1 MTLYYSV
8 RTRKALKEG
17 LGHLPL
23 GLPHYSYGIV
33 CRKFMKLF
41 ADMDIQTAE
50 LAMPEIYAS
59 YQDVSP
65 SAGDTSRAVHLMFK
79 AFDEFRLLKGAYHIA
94 HVAWEYSNLPS
105 FDKMPQFHPKRTHP
119 LNDYVFALRLVDEI
133 WVGCSYTKETLL
145 REGLSNV
152 HIIPAPIDLPSSSL
166 RAVGNEFGLLDNAM
180 LAPMQIVE
188 CSRPAIMRAQVE
200 DPAPTLREGLFLR
213 MADCR
218 IRGGRVFLSIINP
231 HDPRKNAGTLL
242 AGFQQHCQ
250 RHQNDHLIIKV
261 LVDGKYNTL
270 SDVLRVILPRR
281 CREALW
287 SFDLMDCENITL
299 VCGSMT
305 DAEMDRLYGATD
317 FYLCT
322 SNAEGQNLPL
332 LEAMAH
338 GVVPVSPAT
347 TAMAD
352 YITEA
357 NSIVLP
363 AQRKPVYESAASAYG
378 LFGAQWYEVAPRG
391 VRLGIERAVS
401 LDNRTLQAKRTAAN
415 RTVRERYS
423 SAKLMPIVAQRL
435 TAIRETLQKDQR
447 LRSD

>member
-41 ADMDIQTAE
+41 SDMDIQTAE

-59 YQDVSP
+59 YRDVLP
-65 SAGDTSRAVHLMFK
+65 SDGDASRLVHLMFK
-79 AFDEFRLLKGAYHIA
+79 AFDEFRFLKGAYHIA

-105 FDKMPQFHPKRTHP
+105 FDKMPEFHLKRTHP
-119 LNDYVFALRLVDEI
+119 LNDYVFALRRVDEI
-133 WVGCSYTKETLL
+133 WVGCSFTKETLL

-152 HIIPAPIDLPSSSL
+152 HIIPAPIDLPSSSP
-166 RAVGNEFGLLDNAM
+166 RPASNEFGLLDNAM
-180 LAPMQIVE
+180 LAPIQTVE
-188 CSRPAIMRAQVE
+188 CSRLSIMRAQVE
-200 DPAPTLREGLFLR
+200 DPAPTLREGLFVR

-218 IRGGRVFLSIINP
+218 LRGGKVFLSIINP
-231 HDPRKNAGTLL
+231 HDPRKNAGALL

-270 SDVLRVILPRR
+270 SDVVRVILPRR

-287 SFDLMDCENITL
+287 SFDLMDCENLAL

-305 DAEMDRLYGATD
+305 DAEMDRLYAATD

-363 AQRKPVYESAASAYG
+363 AHEKPVYESAASAYG
-378 LFGAQWYEVAPRG
+378 LFGAQWYEVSPRDVKRG
-391 VRLGIERAVS
+391 VEKAVS
-401 LDNRTLQAKRTAAN
+401 LDNRAIQAKRAAAI

-435 TAIRETLQKDQR
+435 SAIKEILEMEPATTL
-447 LRSD
+447 